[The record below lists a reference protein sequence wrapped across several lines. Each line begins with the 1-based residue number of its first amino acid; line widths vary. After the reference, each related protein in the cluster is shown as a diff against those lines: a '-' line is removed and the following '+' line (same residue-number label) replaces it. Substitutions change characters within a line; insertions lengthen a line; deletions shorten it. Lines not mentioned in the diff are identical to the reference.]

1 MRTITA
7 TNRFKKNI
15 KLQKKRGKDRL
26 KLDAVLTYLVDNGDA
41 PEHCR
46 PHDLV
51 GNWAGYRECHIEP
64 DWLLVYTIKDDLITL
79 YRTGTH
85 ADIFG

>member
-1 MRTITA
+1 MRIITV

-26 KLDAVLTYLVDNGDA
+26 KLEAVLAYLIENGDA
-41 PEHCR
+41 PKHCR

-51 GNWAGYRECHIEP
+51 GDWAGYRECHIEP
-64 DWLLVYTIKDDLITL
+64 DWLLIYTVTDDLITL
-79 YRTGTH
+79 YRIGTH